1 MSVLAQLGVAAFY
14 RRHPKAQVGF
24 TLVEMLV
31 VVALLAVFAAIAVP
45 SFTRLTRG
53 NQALAAANEIY
64 SVLQYARSEA
74 LTRGRGVTVAV
85 SSASTWAGEITV
97 KAGSETLR
105 HYAKGNFAEV
115 SASSSLAAL
124 TFCPGFITTTACSNG
139 ALSSPPTITVGYSN
153 DSSVTT
159 RTIKVLASGQ
169 ISRPTL
175 SQ

>member
-1 MSVLAQLGVAAFY
+1 MSVMAQFTVAAK
-14 RRHPKAQVGF
+14 RRRQPSAQVGF
-24 TLVEMLV
+24 TLVELLI
-31 VVALLAVFAAIAVP
+31 VVALLALFAAIAVP

-53 NQALAAANEIY
+53 NQTLAAANEIY

-74 LTRGRGVTVAV
+74 LTRGRGVTVSV
-85 SSASTWAGEITV
+85 SSASTWAGEMTV

-153 DSSVTT
+153 DSSVTS

-169 ISRPTL
+169 ISRPTI